1 MDIIEKQI
9 NIKRCKMQK
18 TRNKKLLLTKIL
30 YGLFLLST
38 LVIIF
43 IVYKDVGN
51 DISFNF
57 LLGYLFFTFFMLI
70 YTPVVT
76 IMNARSF
83 KWTKIKISL
92 VKFISILFLLTAITY
107 SFDYLVRPT
116 QIDFSRNFSTSLGLS
131 FSIAFFDIIF
141 SKERNR
147 R

>member
-43 IVYKDVGN
+43 IVYKDIGN

-57 LLGYLFFTFFMLI
+57 LLGYIFFTFFMLI
-70 YTPVVT
+70 YIPGVT
-76 IMNARSF
+76 IMNTRSF
-83 KWTKIKISL
+83 KWTKIKVSL
-92 VKFISILFLLTAITY
+92 VKFISILLFLTAINY
-107 SFDYLVRPT
+107 GFDYLVRPT
-116 QIDFSRNFSTSLGLS
+116 EINLIRNFSTSLGLS
-131 FSIAFFDIIF
+131 FGLAFFDIIF
-141 SKERNR
+141 LKEKNK
-147 R
+147 

>member
-38 LVIIF
+38 LGIIF

-57 LLGYLFFTFFMLI
+57 LLEYLFFTFFMLI
-70 YTPVVT
+70 YIPVVT
-76 IMNARSF
+76 IMNARGF
-83 KWTKIKISL
+83 KWTKIKVSL
-92 VKFISILFLLTAITY
+92 VKFISILLFLTAINY
-107 SFDYLVRPT
+107 GFDYLVRPT
-116 QIDFSRNFSTSLGLS
+116 EINLIRNFSTSLGLS
-131 FSIAFFDIIF
+131 FGLAFFDIIF
-141 SKERNR
+141 SKEKNK
-147 R
+147 

>member
-43 IVYKDVGN
+43 IVYKDIGN
-51 DISFNF
+51 YISFNF

-70 YTPVVT
+70 YIPGVT
-76 IMNARSF
+76 IMNTRGF
-83 KWTKIKISL
+83 KWTKIKVSL
-92 VKFISILFLLTAITY
+92 VKFISILLFLTAINY
-107 SFDYLVRPT
+107 GFDYLVRPT
-116 QIDFSRNFSTSLGLS
+116 EINLIRNFSTSLGLS
-131 FSIAFFDIIF
+131 FSLAFFDIIF
-141 SKERNR
+141 LKEKNK
-147 R
+147 

>member
-43 IVYKDVGN
+43 IVYKDIGN

-57 LLGYLFFTFFMLI
+57 LLGYIFFTFFMLI
-70 YTPVVT
+70 YIPGVT
-76 IMNARSF
+76 IMNTRSF
-83 KWTKIKISL
+83 KWTKIKVSL
-92 VKFISILFLLTAITY
+92 VKFISILLFLTAINY
-107 SFDYLVRPT
+107 GFDYLVRPT
-116 QIDFSRNFSTSLGLS
+116 EINLIRNFSTSLGLS
-131 FSIAFFDIIF
+131 FSLAFFDIIF
-141 SKERNR
+141 LKEKNK
-147 R
+147 

>member
-1 MDIIEKQI
+1 
-9 NIKRCKMQK
+9 MQK
-18 TRNKKLLLTKIL
+18 TRNKKLFLTKIL

-70 YTPVVT
+70 YIPVVT

>member
-1 MDIIEKQI
+1 M
-9 NIKRCKMQK
+9 
-18 TRNKKLLLTKIL
+18 
-30 YGLFLLST
+30 
-38 LVIIF
+38 
-43 IVYKDVGN
+43 
-51 DISFNF
+51 
-57 LLGYLFFTFFMLI
+57 FFMLI
-70 YTPVVT
+70 HIPVAT
-76 IMNARSF
+76 IINVRSF

-141 SKERNR
+141 SKEKNR

>member
-9 NIKRCKMQK
+9 NIKRRKMQK

-43 IVYKDVGN
+43 IVYKDIGN

-70 YTPVVT
+70 YIPGVT
-76 IMNARSF
+76 IMNTRGF
-83 KWTKIKISL
+83 KWTKIKVSL
-92 VKFISILFLLTAITY
+92 VKFISILLFLTAINY
-107 SFDYLVRPT
+107 GFDYLVRPT
-116 QIDFSRNFSTSLGLS
+116 EINLIRNFSTSLGLS
-131 FSIAFFDIIF
+131 FSLAFFDIIF
-141 SKERNR
+141 LKEKNK
-147 R
+147 

>member
-1 MDIIEKQI
+1 
-9 NIKRCKMQK
+9 MQK

-30 YGLFLLST
+30 YGLFVLST

-43 IVYKDVGN
+43 IIYRDVENG
-51 DISFNF
+51 ISYNF
-57 LLGYLFFTFFMLI
+57 LLGYLFFTLFMLI
-70 YTPVVT
+70 YIPVIT

-141 SKERNR
+141 SKEKNR

>member
-43 IVYKDVGN
+43 IVYKDIGN

-57 LLGYLFFTFFMLI
+57 LLGYIFFTFFMLI
-70 YTPVVT
+70 YIPGVT
-76 IMNARSF
+76 IMNTRGF
-83 KWTKIKISL
+83 KWTKIKVSL
-92 VKFISILFLLTAITY
+92 VKFISILLFLTAINY
-107 SFDYLVRPT
+107 GFDYLVRPT
-116 QIDFSRNFSTSLGLS
+116 EINLIRNFSTSLGLS
-131 FSIAFFDIIF
+131 FGLAFFDIIF
-141 SKERNR
+141 LKEKNK
-147 R
+147 